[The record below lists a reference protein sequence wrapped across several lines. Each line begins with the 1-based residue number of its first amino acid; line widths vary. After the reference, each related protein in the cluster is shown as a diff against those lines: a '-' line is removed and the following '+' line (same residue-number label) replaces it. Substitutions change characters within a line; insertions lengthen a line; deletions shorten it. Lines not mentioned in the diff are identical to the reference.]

1 MRWAAAFLVVLPL
14 ALFSATHRETRA
26 PAAYGRHWAVVS
38 AQPIA
43 TSVGAAVLEQGG
55 TAADAAVAV
64 SMALAVVFPE
74 AGNLG
79 GGFLAV
85 GRDAGSG
92 DVWML
97 DARERAPLAVTYATF
112 ATLPPDAS
120 LRGPY
125 AAGVPGTVAGLAA
138 LHKRYGKLPWR
149 TLVEPAVALAGQGFK
164 LGPKT
169 TKMLL
174 MFRERLEKDPGTR
187 RQFFGQTPVTGAVLK
202 QPELAATLARLAADP
217 NDFYTG
223 ETARRIVAD
232 AKAYGSPI
240 AEADLRTYEAKWRK
254 PVRCRYRGY
263 DVVSAAPPSSGGVIL
278 CQTAQTLTPFLLSA
292 LEATGATAVHLTV
305 AAWGQAYRDRSL
317 LGDPDYVAN
326 PVTDLTQPAYG
337 ASIAGR
343 IRLDRAG
350 LMPAAATAVTAPAEP
365 LETTHFSIVDRAGNA
380 VALTITLN
388 GAFGNGHV
396 VAGAGFLMNNEMDD
410 FNTRPG
416 APNLYGL
423 VHGAANL
430 PAPGKRML
438 SSMSPT
444 LVLRGDK
451 LVLVAGTPGGST
463 IPTQLWQLL
472 TYLIDAG
479 WVLDRAVSQPRF
491 HYQAEPDRIMHEPGA
506 FTPETM
512 RALQAMGYT
521 LQERG
526 RRFGDLHA
534 IAWNTGRKQWMA
546 VADPR
551 GEGAPA
557 AR

>member
-1 MRWAAAFLVVLPL
+1 MRWAAAFLVVFPL
-14 ALFSATHRETRA
+14 ALFTSTHRDPSA
-26 PAAYGRHWAVVS
+26 PTAYGRQWAVVS

-43 TSVGAAVLEQGG
+43 TSVGAEVLAQGG

-85 GRDAGSG
+85 GLDAASG
-92 DVWML
+92 APWML

-112 ATLPPDAS
+112 ATLPADAS

-138 LHKRYGKLPWR
+138 LHARYGKLPWK
-149 TLVEPAVALAGQGFK
+149 TLVAPAVKLAAEGFG

-169 TKMLL
+169 AAMLL
-174 MFRERLEKDPGTR
+174 MFRARLEKDAGAQG
-187 RQFFGQTPVTGAVLK
+187 QFFAQLPVTGAVLR
-202 QPELAATLARLAADP
+202 QPELAATLARIAGDP
-217 NDFYTG
+217 REFYAG

-232 AKAYGSPI
+232 ARVFGSPI
-240 AEADLRTYEAKWRK
+240 TAGDLTSYEAKWRE

-263 DVVSAAPPSSGGVIL
+263 EIISSAPPSSGGTIL

-292 LEATGATAVHLTV
+292 LAPTGATAVHLTV
-305 AAWGQAYRDRSL
+305 EAWGQAYRDRSR
-317 LGDPDYVAN
+317 LGDPDFVAN
-326 PVTDLTQPAYG
+326 PVTELTRPAYG
-337 ASIAGR
+337 AAIAGR
-343 IRLDRAG
+343 IRLARAG
-350 LMPAAATAVTAPAEP
+350 LVPPAARAATGPAEP
-365 LETTHFSIVDRAGNA
+365 LETTHFSIVDAAGNA
-380 VALTITLN
+380 VALTTTLN
-388 GAFGNGHV
+388 GAFGSGHV

-410 FNTRPG
+410 FNTHPG

-423 VHGAANL
+423 VHGQANL

-444 LVLRGDK
+444 LVMRGDK

-472 TYLIDAG
+472 GYLIDAG
-479 WVLDRAVSQPRF
+479 WALDRAVAQPRY
-491 HYQAEPDRIMHEPGA
+491 HYQAVPDTLMHEPGA
-506 FTPETM
+506 FSPATA
-512 RALQAMGYT
+512 RALEAMGYA

-534 IAWNTGRKQWMA
+534 IAWNTARKQWMA

>member
-1 MRWAAAFLVVLPL
+1 MRWAAAFLVVFPL
-14 ALFSATHRETRA
+14 ALFSSAHRETRA
-26 PAAYGRHWAVVS
+26 PTAYGRSWAVVS

-85 GRDAGSG
+85 GRDAATGES
-92 DVWML
+92 WML
-97 DARERAPLAVTYATF
+97 DARETAPRAVTYATF

-138 LHKRYGKLPWR
+138 LHERYGKLPWR
-149 TLVEPAVALAGQGFK
+149 ALVEPAVKLASEGFG

-169 TKMLL
+169 ASMLL
-174 MFRERLEKDPGTR
+174 MFRDRLEKDPATK
-187 RQFFGQTPVTGAVLK
+187 RQFFAQAPVTGGVLK
-202 QPELAATLARLAADP
+202 QPELAATLARLAKDP
-217 NDFYTG
+217 ADFYTG
-223 ETARRIVAD
+223 ETARLILAD
-232 AKAYGSPI
+232 ARAFGAPI
-240 AEADLRTYEAKWRK
+240 TAADLRGYRARWRD

-263 DVVSAAPPSSGGVIL
+263 EIVSSAPPSSGGVIL

-292 LEATGATAVHLTV
+292 LDATGATAVHLTV
-305 AAWGQAYRDRSL
+305 EAWGQAYRDRRR
-317 LGDPDYVAN
+317 LGDPEFIAN
-326 PVTDLTQPAYG
+326 PVTDLIRPAYG
-337 ASIAGR
+337 AAIARR

-350 LMPAAATAVTAPAEP
+350 LLPEAAAAATAPAEP
-365 LETTHFSIVDRAGNA
+365 METTHFSIVDKSGSA

-410 FNTRPG
+410 FTTRPG
-416 APNLYGL
+416 TANLYGL
-423 VHGAANL
+423 MQGDPNL

-444 LVLRGDK
+444 LLLRGDK
-451 LVLVAGTPGGST
+451 LLLVAGTPGGST

-479 WVLDRAVSQPRF
+479 WVLDRAVAQPRY
-491 HYQAEPDRIMHEPGA
+491 HYQAEPDRIMYEPGA
-506 FTPETM
+506 FSPDTARELN
-512 RALQAMGYT
+512 ALGYT